1 VAKAQIKQ
9 KHQGLLNEMFVAK
22 ELGMTLT
29 QLREGM
35 TYEEL
40 NLWLIYHGVVADE
53 REEAIKKGRNKRR

>member
-1 VAKAQIKQ
+1 
-9 KHQGLLNEMFVAK
+9 MFVAK

-40 NLWLIYHGVVADE
+40 SLWLVYHQVVADE